1 MIWNLLTDGATTPE
15 SDPWGMYITIGVI
28 IILFVVMFIFN
39 KRSQKKRQKELED
52 TLNAVKPGSK
62 VKTIG
67 GICGIVV
74 EVCPDDNTFVL
85 ETGNEANGKCFI
97 RFDKQAIYQTDAV
110 PEKTEPTQAAPVAA
124 EPTSENAVAVEETT
138 ETAEET
144 QENK

>member
-1 MIWNLLTDGATTPE
+1 MAGIFSCAAETTN
-15 SDPWGMYITIGVI
+15 DPWPTIIMIAIVVLVIGAMYF
-28 IILFVVMFIFN
+28 LSN
-39 KRSQKKRQKELED
+39 RSQKKRQQETEAL
-52 TLNAVKPGSK
+52 LNAIKPGNK